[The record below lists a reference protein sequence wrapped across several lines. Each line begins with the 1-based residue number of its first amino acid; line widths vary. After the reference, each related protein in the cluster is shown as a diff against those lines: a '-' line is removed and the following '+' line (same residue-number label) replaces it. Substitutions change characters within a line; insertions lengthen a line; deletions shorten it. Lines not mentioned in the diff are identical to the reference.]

1 MTTTRPDRAPQRPGL
16 IIAGLTILTA
26 VVGGT
31 WTIAGSSNAIWVTWV
46 GMFIIFE
53 GHGILSE
60 APGDT
65 LSERLHAWFR
75 LKTPAGRAGF
85 FVVIGTLF
93 AWLAWHLVEL
103 RPI

>member
-26 VVGGT
+26 VV
-31 WTIAGSSNAIWVTWV
+31 
-46 GMFIIFE
+46 
-53 GHGILSE
+53 L
-60 APGDT
+60 
-65 LSERLHAWFR
+65 
-75 LKTPAGRAGF
+75 
-85 FVVIGTLF
+85 GTLF